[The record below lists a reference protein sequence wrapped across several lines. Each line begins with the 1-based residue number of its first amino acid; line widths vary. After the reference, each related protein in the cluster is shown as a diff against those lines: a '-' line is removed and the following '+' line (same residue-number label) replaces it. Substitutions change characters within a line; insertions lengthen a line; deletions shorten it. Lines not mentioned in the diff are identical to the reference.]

1 MGTDPRRGRFVCRAA
16 FAGLAALAVLA
27 TPLPALAV
35 APAAPVL
42 SGTRPPSP
50 NPATEVA
57 VSGSAEA
64 GSTVQLFATADCT
77 GAAVATGTAADLAS
91 GALTVTVPVGSDTS
105 LSARAADPTG
115 AASPCSNSIT
125 YRQDSVAPAPPVL
138 TAVPAAAV
146 NQTTV
151 TVGWRHEEQGVRF
164 ECRFDSVSATAWTAC
179 TSPHA
184 VTATMDG
191 THSLDVRA
199 IDPAGNVGD
208 PTGAG
213 WLLDTVRPVVT
224 ITGPI
229 GPEINDPTPRLAF
242 TVSEQGASL
251 ECTVD
256 GSPTPTCLSG
266 TALGPLAD
274 GPHTIGVRA
283 VDAAGNVGSATSTLA
298 VDTVAPVV
306 SLDVAPVNPSNNPAP
321 TYRFSSPDAVSFG
334 CSFRPVGSSDT
345 FTACSSPVTFPPVAD
360 GSYRFVV
367 QGRDAAGN
375 VGDAVAL
382 LTIDTLAPHVTITDK
397 PANPGNVTAPTFGFV
412 ADEPADFD
420 CQLDPVQPTWAP
432 CRPGDPVGPL
442 ADGSYTFAVRPVDTA
457 GNPGTARSYLFVV
470 DTVAPTVRLGSRPAD
485 PTTSDSAYFAFSAD
499 ETASFGCSLVATTAA
514 DTFSA
519 CAPPAVSFTLPA
531 PDTYRFA
538 LRASDPAGNV
548 APVTSYVFRYE
559 LGPPPPS
566 TPGQPVAQF
575 GSGQLGAD
583 GTVPVRLSWPAST
596 SPYGVA
602 GYELSQRQGA
612 GAWRVV
618 ATVLAPF
625 AVRRIRADGTT
636 SYGFRVRARDASPS
650 ATFSAP
656 SDPGTVRTRLS
667 QDTSR
672 AWTYSGRWA
681 TQLVGSAS
689 GGVTHWSGLKNSTAL
704 LRFSGTGVALVAPRG
719 PYAGRA
725 HVYVD
730 GVRRTAVP
738 IDLYSATALPRM
750 LVFSIG
756 GLSPDL
762 HTLQVQVLGSKQP
775 AARGVRVTID
785 VAAIQD

>member
-1 MGTDPRRGRFVCRAA
+1 MGTDPRRGRFAGRAA
-16 FAGLAALAVLA
+16 LAGLAALAVLA

-35 APAAPVL
+35 APPAPVL

-64 GSTVQLFATADCT
+64 GSVVQIFATAGCT
-77 GAAVATGTAADLAS
+77 GAPVATGTAADLAS

-105 LSARAADPTG
+105 LSARAADPAG
-115 AASPCSNSIT
+115 AGSPCSNAIS
-125 YRQDSVAPAPPVL
+125 YRQDSVAPAPPTL
-138 TAVPAAAV
+138 TSVPDAAV
-146 NQTTV
+146 NTTAV
-151 TVGWRHEEQGVRF
+151 TIGWRHDEPGVRF
-164 ECRFDSVSATAWTAC
+164 ECRFDSVTATAWSAC

-208 PTGAG
+208 PAGVG

-242 TVSEQGASL
+242 TVSEQGTSL
-251 ECTVD
+251 QCSVD
-256 GSPTPTCLSG
+256 GSPISSCVSG
-266 TALGPLAD
+266 IALGPLAD
-274 GPHTIGVRA
+274 GAHTLGVRA
-283 VDAAGNVGSATSTLA
+283 ADAAGNVGSASSTLT

-306 SLDVAPVNPSNNPAP
+306 SLDIAPVNPSNNPTP
-321 TYRFSSPDAVSFG
+321 TYQFSSPDAVSFG
-334 CSFRPVGSSDT
+334 CSFVPVGSPDA
-345 FTACSSPVTFPPVAD
+345 FAACSSPVTFPAATD
-360 GSYRFVV
+360 AAYRFVV
-367 QGRDAAGN
+367 QGRDTAGN

-382 LTIDTLAPHVTITDK
+382 LTIDTVAPHVTITDK
-397 PANPGNVTAPTFGFV
+397 PSNPGNVAAPTFGFV
-412 ADEPADFD
+412 ADEPAVFD
-420 CQLDPVQPTWAP
+420 CQLEPVQPTWTP

-457 GNPGTARSYLFVV
+457 GNPGIARSYLFVL
-470 DTVAPTVRLGSRPAD
+470 DTVAPAVRLGSRPAD
-485 PTTSDSAYFAFSAD
+485 PTTSDTAYFAFSAD
-499 ETASFGCSLVATTAA
+499 ETAWFGCSLVATTAA
-514 DTFSA
+514 DTFA
-519 CAPPAVSFTLPA
+519 DCAPPAVTVTLPA

-538 LRASDPAGNV
+538 LRASDSAGNV
-548 APVTSYVFRYE
+548 APITSYVFLYE

-575 GSGQLGAD
+575 SWGQLGAD

-596 SPYGVA
+596 SPHGIA
-602 GYELSQRQGA
+602 GYELSQRQGT

-618 ATVLAPF
+618 ATVLSPY
-625 AVRRIRADGTT
+625 AVRRIRADGAT
-636 SYGFRVRARDASPS
+636 SYAFRVRARDASPY
-650 ATFSAP
+650 ATFSAT
-656 SDPGTVRTRLS
+656 SDPGSIRTRLA

-672 AWTYSGRWA
+672 AWTYSGSWA
-681 TQLVGSAS
+681 TQLVKTAS
-689 GGVTHWSGLKNSTAL
+689 GGVVHWSRVKNNTAL
-704 LRFSGTGVALVAPRG
+704 LRFSGTGVALVAPKG
-719 PYAGRA
+719 LYAGRA

-730 GVRRTAVP
+730 GLRRTTAP

-750 LVFSIG
+750 VVFSLG
-756 GLSPDL
+756 GLSPDR
-762 HTLQVQVLGSKQP
+762 HTLQVQVLGSKHP
-775 AARGVRVTID
+775 AARGVRIDID